1 MPKTSSAGDDPR
13 RIGTRKHCEFSAG
26 KMSEGN
32 GNPTM
37 TINEQKLHAIR
48 FLENF
53 NAADAAVFAEL
64 ITEDFRFEIVSA
76 LREFPPIEGRA
87 NFAASESATLKRL
100 FPNGLGLRL
109 ETVIAE
115 GNYVAATAEADSTA
129 MNGRRYHQR
138 YNFFLR
144 FEGDLIAEGREYNDT
159 NLVREV
165 FLT

>member
-1 MPKTSSAGDDPR
+1 VTVPR
-13 RIGTRKHCEFSAG
+13 IDLRNLEEWGQA
-26 KMSEGN
+26 
-32 GNPTM
+32 M
-37 TINEQKLHAIR
+37 TTTERRLRAIR

-53 NAADAAVFAEL
+53 NTADPAVFEEL
-64 ITEDFRFEIVSA
+64 ITENFRFEIVSGIP
-76 LREFPPIEGRA
+76 EFPPIEGRA
-87 NFAASESATLKRL
+87 KFAAAECATLKRL
-100 FPNGLGLRL
+100 FPEGLQMRL

-115 GNYVAATAEADSTA
+115 GLFVAATAAADTIA
-129 MNGRRYHQR
+129 MNGRRYPQR

>member
-1 MPKTSSAGDDPR
+1 MTPAE
-13 RIGTRKHCEFSAG
+13 RKLS
-26 KMSEGN
+26 
-32 GNPTM
+32 
-37 TINEQKLHAIR
+37 AIR

-53 NAADAAVFAEL
+53 NAADPKVFEEL
-64 ITEDFRFEIVSA
+64 IAEDFRFEIVSGI
-76 LREFPPIEGRA
+76 REFPPIEGRA
-87 NFAASESATLKRL
+87 NFAATESATLKRL
-100 FPNGLGLRL
+100 FPEGLGMRL

-115 GNYVAATAEADSTA
+115 GLFVAATAEADTTA